1 MMDELELLKK
11 DWKNRGENFPR
22 LSQNDFYPMLLK
34 KSSSIVRWIFYIS
47 IIEFIVPHLLYFL
60 PSFRNG
66 LKIYDDMGLSKIFI
80 ILSVVQYTVVSYF
93 IYQFYKRYQEISV
106 LDNAKNLM
114 KNIIRTRR
122 TVKHYIIFC
131 LSLVFMIF
139 VISMVSIYLN
149 DNFIADFGLTEKTK
163 DISPEKFKLSV
174 LLFLGA
180 FGVLFTLVMGAVY
193 FLLYGILL
201 KKLNKNYNEL
211 RQLEV

>member
-80 ILSVVQYTVVSYF
+80 ILSAVQYTVVSYF
-93 IYQFYKRYQEISV
+93 IYQFYKRYREISV

-114 KNIIRTRR
+114 KSIIRTRR

-211 RQLEV
+211 KQLEV

>member
-80 ILSVVQYTVVSYF
+80 ILSAVQYTVVSYF
-93 IYQFYKRYQEISV
+93 IYQFYKRYREISV

>member
-80 ILSVVQYTVVSYF
+80 ILSSVQYTVVSYF
-93 IYQFYKRYQEISV
+93 IYQFYKRYREISV